1 LPAKLVQWLGVEL
14 ADVWRPGRR
23 LVHAVDSQLTALL
36 PAELN
41 AKSNLEESKCGKRR
55 SDLELMSGN

>member
-1 LPAKLVQWLGVEL
+1 
-14 ADVWRPGRR
+14 
-23 LVHAVDSQLTALL
+23 VDSQLTALL

-55 SDLELMSGN
+55 SDLELSGN